1 MAVKFLKS
9 IFLKNFLPFW
19 VTHRMPALGR
29 WWMSLS
35 ANSLRV
41 RATVIVSLL
50 LQEPYHCQQD
60 KTYKTNG
67 QLRNDQAYPCNKQY
81 QALVGTRVA
90 DIEADHGTTDCNHP
104 EYRGHH
110 SQYQW
115 DGGDVIH
122 HEYWAVNKD
131 IRNNKGCDGE
141 FDGGHPTLKGVGP
154 GNPSTGIGC

>member
-1 MAVKFLKS
+1 
-9 IFLKNFLPFW
+9 
-19 VTHRMPALGR
+19 MPALGR

-115 DGGDVIH
+115 RSEERRVGKECSSRQARR
-122 HEYWAVNKD
+122 HE
-131 IRNNKGCDGE
+131 IRE
-141 FDGGHPTLKGVGP
+141 
-154 GNPSTGIGC
+154 S

>member
-1 MAVKFLKS
+1 
-9 IFLKNFLPFW
+9 
-19 VTHRMPALGR
+19 MPALGR

-110 SQYQW
+110 SQYQRSEEHTSELQSR
-115 DGGDVIH
+115 GHLVCRLLL
-122 HEYWAVNKD
+122 EKKNKKTNYKF
-131 IRNNKGCDGE
+131 IK
-141 FDGGHPTLKGVGP
+141 
-154 GNPSTGIGC
+154 